1 MCRKYSL
8 YGGAFRKKRHQI
20 KIVGIYLEIEYAHL
34 FNSASKEGE
43 YMHHKRLLLSF
54 VVLVVCIISATL
66 SGAVHAAFA
75 QRSFT
80 LNVQDWNIPAGQDP
94 WGTAFDSSGHVW
106 VAIPGCDPTPICNSN
121 TPPGIIAEFDP
132 ATSNWIANYQL
143 PSKFAQPLFL
153 AFGAM
158 GKGNLWFPMPMNN
171 SLGMFNPTK
180 HTFQQ
185 WAVPTASAG
194 PWDVAIDHQGLV
206 WFTEH
211 YTNKISSFD
220 PVHHVFKEYATSA
233 QNSQPYGIV
242 VDAHNN
248 IWFTENNSSVAQIGE
263 YTATGVMHEYKIRNN
278 PPPSELTPY
287 LITYDHQG
295 NIWWSD
301 GYAGTIGQLVI
312 SQASNGTNQGVTEYN
327 VPSPACSAPCGSHI
341 SGIAVD
347 STGTVW
353 FDDSLNSRYGSYT
366 PGTNTFNMYVIGGS
380 GTGNSHPHDG
390 LAVDCNNNIW
400 IGEEFGNNL
409 DESLSGTIGNPTS
422 CSTPSPS
429 PSPTLT
435 PTPTGTPPPPPV
447 SVNKQWY
454 FAEGRVGAGF
464 NEFLSLENPT
474 STTCQVNI
482 EYLYTPDRGSPQ
494 TKTIPV
500 SVAANSR
507 YTEGVDGDLGT
518 NPGGIGISD
527 SAIVTVDNRV
537 TPNCTGI
544 VAERPMY
551 FNALSVNS
559 GSDVLGVTKLGT
571 SFYIADV
578 AVGSQPGGGSYAS
591 FLPILNPPG
600 GQSANLTAIYYSG
613 GQQIGQQTLAVSAGT
628 RGTIFPSQASPT
640 LPAHVSVLVTS
651 TQPVDVERPTYFSN
665 VNGGNAGTVSGGA
678 DVIGVQTLS
687 NDWLFAEGYT
697 GGRFQEN
704 FVIANLDTTANAT
717 ATVTI
722 TLEYP
727 DGTTQQANVSVPT
740 LSQVNWNVNANVTA
754 GERGQSVS
762 AEITSSGAKIV
773 AEREM
778 FFYYNHNAN
787 GRSLSAVGGTDVLG
801 QVGPAALTV
810 YTFAEGYTNV
820 GYDEWLTL
828 QNPTGTSE
836 TINVTLFNA
845 VGNSY
850 AFSVTVKA
858 HSRGTVDIVNVVLHN
873 LYRNG
878 DGYKGFE
885 VSMTVQTANGPF
897 VAERPMYWNA
907 SNTLGGSDIIGYTG
921 G

>member
-1 MCRKYSL
+1 MHRNRSSY
-8 YGGAFRKKRHQI
+8 AFRSLRRVFSTRSAYAKALR
-20 KIVGIYLEIEYAHL
+20 IVFVSCSLVASVAFAFAVLLHAHSAAHANL
-34 FNSASKEGE
+34 TLIQARVPQFNSSYNQDLWGIAVDTGGNVWIAEPQCDANVNAVPPPICTPPVSGISGGILE
-43 YMHHKRLLLSF
+43 YSSSGF
-54 VVLVVCIISATL
+54 NSISSPL
-66 SGAVHAAFA
+66 QKLPMPSGYSSPF
-75 QRSFT
+75 F
-80 LNVQDWNIPAGQDP
+80 L
-94 WGTAFDSSGHVW
+94 AFDS
-106 VAIPGCDPTPICNSN
+106 
-121 TPPGIIAEFDP
+121 
-132 ATSNWIANYQL
+132 
-143 PSKFAQPLFL
+143 
-153 AFGAM
+153 
-158 GKGNLWFPMPMNN
+158 KGNLWFTEPVTNAI
-171 SLGMFNPTK
+171 GEYDTK
-180 HTFQQ
+180 GNWHQWSVTTAGASPFDLTFDQF
-185 WAVPTASAG
+185 G
-194 PWDVAIDHQGLV
+194 HL
-206 WFTEH
+206 WFTEVSV
-211 YTNKISSFD
+211 NKIGEFD
-220 PVHHVFKEYATSA
+220 PVTGNMINEFATPTP
-233 QNSQPYGIV
+233 NSRPYGITGP
-242 VDAHNN
+242 DPTTHS
-248 IWFTENNSSVAQIGE
+248 IWFTENNATVHRIGQITPKADGTISGSMNEYLTNTAQGGI
-263 YTATGVMHEYKIRNN
+263 
-278 PPPSELTPY
+278 TPH

-301 GYAGTIGQLVI
+301 GYGGTIGQLVI

-327 VPSPACSAPCGSHI
+327 VPSPGCSTPCGSHI

-380 GTGNSHPHDG
+380 ITSNSHPHDG

-578 AVGSQPGGGSYAS
+578 AVGSQPGSGSYAS

-613 GQQIGQQTLAVSAGT
+613 GQQVGQQTLAVSAGT

-665 VNGGNAGTVSGGA
+665 INGGNAGTVSGGA